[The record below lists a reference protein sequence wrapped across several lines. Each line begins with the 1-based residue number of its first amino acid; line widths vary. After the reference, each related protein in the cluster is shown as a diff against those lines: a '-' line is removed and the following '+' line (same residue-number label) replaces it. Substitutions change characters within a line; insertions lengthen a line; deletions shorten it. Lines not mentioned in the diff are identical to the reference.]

1 MTLEAKNNIEI
12 VEEKNIKNTFL
23 YVKNAKISVDSYETK
38 ILTEDNIENIIKFQ
52 IMYEG
57 ENRKNK

>member
-57 ENRKNK
+57 EKKKNK